1 MREFDFI
8 HWIRGVTQLDPA
20 VVPVG
25 PGDDCAV
32 VMCGGERLMVT
43 VDQVLDGVHV
53 RLAECGPAA
62 VGRKAMCR
70 NLSDVAA
77 MAAVPLCAVASV
89 ALPRGF
95 RRQDAEKL
103 YTGIRDAGGPFGCPV
118 VGGDVSTW
126 DRPLAVSVTV
136 LARPAGVEPV
146 LRSGARPGDAVCVT
160 GSLGGAWRGRR
171 HLEFVPRIREARLL
185 AGRCELHAMMDLSD
199 GLSGDVKHLCEASG
213 VGAEIFAASVP
224 IHADLTNGFANGL
237 PGQADLPLPDPL
249 TAALCDGEDYEL
261 LFTLPEAHAAALLA
275 EQPLGVPVSRVG
287 TITADKEIAL
297 VLPDGTRHPMPAAW
311 EHAT

>member
-8 HWIRGVTQLDPA
+8 HWIRSVTRLDSA

-32 VMCGGERLMVT
+32 VWCGGERLLIT

-53 RLAECGPAA
+53 RLAEHGAAA
-62 VGRKAMCR
+62 VGRKAMAR

-77 MAAVPLCAVASV
+77 MAAWPMCAVASV

-95 RRQDAEKL
+95 AREDAEKL
-103 YTGIRDAGGPFGCPV
+103 YMGIRDAGLAFGCPV

-126 DRPLAVSVTV
+126 DKPLAVSVTV
-136 LARPAGVEPV
+136 LARPAGVEPI
-146 LRSGARPGDAVCVT
+146 LRRGARPGDAVCVT
-160 GSLGGAWRGRR
+160 GWLGGAWRGRR
-171 HLEFVPRIREARLL
+171 HLEFTPRIHEARLL
-185 AGRCELHAMMDLSD
+185 ASRYDIHAMMDLSD

-213 VGAEIFAASVP
+213 VGVEIFAAAVP
-224 IHADLTNGFANGL
+224 VHADLKNGTMDPPTA
-237 PGQADLPLPDPL
+237 DPL

-261 LFTLPEAHAAALLA
+261 LFALSEAHAAALLA

-287 TITADKEIAL
+287 TITADKTITL
-297 VLPDGTRHPMPAAW
+297 ILPDGIRRPMPAAGW
-311 EHAT
+311 EHTT

>member
-8 HWIRGVTQLDPA
+8 HWIRSVTKLDPA

-32 VMCGGERLMVT
+32 VVCGGERLLIT

-53 RLAECGPAA
+53 RLAEHGAAA
-62 VGRKAMCR
+62 VGRKAMAR

-77 MAAVPLCAVASV
+77 MAAAPLCAVASV

-95 RRQDAEKL
+95 SREDAEAL
-103 YTGIRDAGGPFGCPV
+103 YMGIRDAGEPFDCPV

-160 GSLGGAWRGRR
+160 GGLGGAWRGRR

-199 GLSGDVKHLCEASG
+199 GLSGDVKHLCDASG
-213 VGAEIFAASVP
+213 VGVEIFAAAVP
-224 IHADLTNGFANGL
+224 IHADLTNGLAESI
-237 PGQADLPLPDPL
+237 ASSVPDPL

-261 LFTLPEAHAAALLA
+261 LFTLPDAQAAALLTD
-275 EQPLGVPVSRVG
+275 QPLGVPVSRVG
-287 TITADKEIAL
+287 TITAEKTITL
-297 VLPDGTRHPMPAAW
+297 VMPDGTRRPMPAGW